1 MPTTTMPAGGGVQ
14 SGNLWYT
21 NAEWQAKQAAPAGSI
36 QGGTGLDG
44 KSIVRGLLNQFNLQ
58 GIDLDAAYNAWVTS
72 GGPQGNTTYFTNTY
86 LPSTPQFQA
95 VYPAFAKLQQ
105 EGKGISVA
113 DYQSYNATLNQF
125 AQQYGVPQGFF
136 TPDRVAQA
144 LLSGQSTA
152 EIQAG
157 LNRAA
162 QTLAD
167 PDVQAWMNAHPSDG
181 GLGGHQLTPGE
192 IYAQATDPAVSEQA
206 AQDRFTQAQIGG
218 AALRQGQSIDG
229 QTAAQLQQA
238 GVTQAQASSGF
249 NAIGQQAQ
257 LYGALPGNAGEK
269 NLDQATA
276 IGAQFGTDPQDALAV
291 QQRAAQRKATFAQ
304 GGSLATGAGGYAG
317 AGTSNAA

>member
-1 MPTTTMPAGGGVQ
+1 MPEGGGIQ

-21 NAEWQAKQAAPAGSI
+21 PAQWQAKNQVPGAAPAATTLDGR
-36 QGGTGLDG
+36 QVLQNVLTQYGLTGL
-44 KSIVRGLLNQFNLQ
+44 S
-58 GIDLDAAYNAWVTS
+58 LDDAWNAYVSS
-72 GGPQGNTTYFTNTY
+72 GDNMDYFTNTY
-86 LPSTPQFQA
+86 LPTTPAFQA
-95 VYPAFAKLQQ
+95 VYPAYSKLAQMGDGITVAQYQAVNQQ
-105 EGKGISVA
+105 W
-113 DYQSYNATLNQF
+113 
-125 AQQYGVPQGFF
+125 QQYGQQYGIPAGFI
-136 TPDRVAQA
+136 TPDRIAQGLIA
-144 LLSGQSTA
+144 GQSMA
-152 EIQAG
+152 EVQAG

-167 PDVQAWMNAHPSDG
+167 PDVQAWMNANPADG

-218 AALRQGQSIDG
+218 AALSQGQSING

-238 GVTQAQASSGF
+238 GVTQAQASAGF

-304 GGSLATGAGGYAG
+304 SGSLATGSGGFAG
-317 AGTSNAA
+317 AGTASGA